1 MTKRGWNA
9 RQTTKCVPRRRQQT
23 EKAAERNSIYRHKDV
38 TRDRETVRKRER
50 EIKRGASGC
59 QVDQNKHWVPCRQ
72 RARFSQTDTKLD
84 PPLSSSKQQNTDIR
98 CEPPPVFVWT
108 EWFISL
114 SFSFFLL
121 WSLISNFPSLL
132 WFPLAIHPL
141 FAPFFQLLPT
151 FLPCFYS
158 FYHVNAPSLRPSLH
172 PSCPLIVLPSSP
184 HLSHS

>member
-1 MTKRGWNA
+1 MCAETE
-9 RQTTKCVPRRRQQT
+9 TT
-23 EKAAERNSIYRHKDV
+23 
-38 TRDRETVRKRER
+38 DREGSREKQHLSTQRCDKRQRDSEKERER